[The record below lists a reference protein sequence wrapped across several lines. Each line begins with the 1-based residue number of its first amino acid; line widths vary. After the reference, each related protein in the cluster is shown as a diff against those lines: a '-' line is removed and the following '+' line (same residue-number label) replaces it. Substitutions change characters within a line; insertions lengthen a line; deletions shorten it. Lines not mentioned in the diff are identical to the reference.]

1 MVFFVCFI
9 FVKVLKIL
17 VVIVFD
23 NVMGFFWLA
32 VSVVFLGDIIFF
44 DLVLDGVF
52 VIFVG
57 SEVIIDK
64 FLIIVGNGFVN
75 IVISVNNFSWIFNI
89 LSGVFVVI

>member
-1 MVFFVCFI
+1 MVFFVGFI
-9 FVKVLKIL
+9 LVKVLKIL
-17 VVIVFD
+17 VVFVFD

-32 VSVVFLGDIIFF
+32 VSVVFFGDMIFF

-52 VIFVG
+52 VVFVG

-75 IVISVNNFSWIFNI
+75 IMISVNNFS
-89 LSGVFVVI
+89 